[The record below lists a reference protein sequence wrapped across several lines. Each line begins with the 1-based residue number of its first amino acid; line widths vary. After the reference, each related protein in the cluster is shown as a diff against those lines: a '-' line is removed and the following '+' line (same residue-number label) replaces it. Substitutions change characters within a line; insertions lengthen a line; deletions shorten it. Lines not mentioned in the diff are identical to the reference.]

1 MNKILV
7 GIVDDKRLLRNSL
20 KDHLNYSE
28 LVDVVLMADDG
39 ADFLEQLKKLELN
52 KRPSVVL
59 MDIEMPRM
67 DGIET
72 VLFAKEIYPEI
83 HFLMLTVFDSEDK
96 IFEAIK
102 AGASGYLL
110 KDEKI
115 PIIIKSIKEV
125 LEDGCVPMSPL
136 IARKALLMLK
146 SSTEKPKSQIEPA
159 QELLLSN
166 RELSILELIADAL
179 TYKEIANKLFISP
192 NTVRTHINNIYDKLH
207 VSNRTAAVKI
217 ALTKKWF

>member
-20 KDHLNYSE
+20 KDLLSYSE
-28 LVDVVLMADDG
+28 LVDVVLLAEDG
-39 ADFLEQLKKLELN
+39 GDFLDQLKKLDIN
-52 KRPSVVL
+52 KRPQVVL
-59 MDIEMPRM
+59 MDIEMPIM

-72 VLFAKEIYPEI
+72 VLIAKEIYPEI
-83 HFLMLTVFDSEDK
+83 LFLMLTVFDSEDK

-125 LEDGCVPMSPL
+125 LEDGSVPMSPL

-146 SSTEKPKSQIEPA
+146 SSTENPKTTNKPESEC
-159 QELLLSN
+159 LLSN
-166 RELSILELIADAL
+166 RELSVLELIATAL
-179 TYKEIANKLFISP
+179 TYQQIADKLFISP

-217 ALTKKWF
+217 ALMKWF

>member
-1 MNKILV
+1 MNKTLV

-20 KDHLNYSE
+20 KDLLNYSE
-28 LVDVVLMADDG
+28 QVEVVLVAEDG
-39 ADFLEQLKKLELN
+39 ADFLEQLKKLEVS

-72 VLFAKEIYPEI
+72 VLIAKEIYPEI

-96 IFEAIK
+96 IFDAIK

-110 KDEKI
+110 KDEKL
-115 PIIIKSIKEV
+115 PVIIRSIKEV
-125 LEDGCVPMSPL
+125 LEVGAVPMSPL
-136 IARKALLMLK
+136 VARKALFMLK
-146 SSTEKPKSQIEPA
+146 SSAEHPKTLNEPETEC
-159 QELLLSN
+159 ELTS

-179 TYKEIANKLFISP
+179 TYQQIAEKLFISP
-192 NTVRTHINNIYDKLH
+192 NTVRTHIGNIYEKLH
-207 VSNRTAAVKI
+207 VSNRTGAVKI
-217 ALTKKWF
+217 ALKKKWF